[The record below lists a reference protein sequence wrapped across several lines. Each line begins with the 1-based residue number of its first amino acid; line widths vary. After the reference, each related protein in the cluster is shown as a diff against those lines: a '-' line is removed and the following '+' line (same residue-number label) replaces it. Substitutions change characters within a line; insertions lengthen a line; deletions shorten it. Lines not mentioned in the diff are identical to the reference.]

1 MAAFQISRKVDYAL
15 RALLYLAEVGDQ
27 NGCTLGDIAK
37 KTAVSPQ
44 FLAKIVELLAHR
56 GIVRSRRGPRG
67 GYVLTRPAAEVSFND
82 VIEAVEGPIALNTCV
97 EGHDDCALLR
107 SCGMIAVW
115 QVAQQRLVEV
125 FARTTLADVCRG
137 GCARGD
143 VSSLGTAARGGYADR
158 AELVSTSGPLV
169 SQRS

>member
-15 RALLYLAEVGDQ
+15 RALLYLAEAGDQ
-27 NGCTLGDIAK
+27 NGCTLGDIAR

-67 GYVLTRPAAEVSFND
+67 GYVLARPAAEVSFND
-82 VIEAVEGPIALNTCV
+82 VIEAVEGPITLNTCV

-115 QVAQQRLVEV
+115 QEAQQRLVEV

-137 GCARGD
+137 CRARGD
-143 VSSLGTAARGGYADR
+143 VPLAGETTRGGLAGG
-158 AELVSTSGPLV
+158 AERVAALRPLV
-169 SQRS
+169 LPGS